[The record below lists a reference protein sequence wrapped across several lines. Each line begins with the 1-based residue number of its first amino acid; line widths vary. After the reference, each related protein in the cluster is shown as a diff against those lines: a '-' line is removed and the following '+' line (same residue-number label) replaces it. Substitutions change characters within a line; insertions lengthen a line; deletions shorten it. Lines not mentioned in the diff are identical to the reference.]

1 MKEGIGENLIADSQH
16 EVVERVKAR
25 LQEEG
30 REARN
35 LVAYSLPLQD
45 PPPSENVIRH
55 REVKRVVDM
64 APRRGTKSEKRPRS
78 ASAGRDPKLCLRARH
93 WGFLFRNLQQAV
105 DEIYQTCE
113 DDESVVECKE
123 AILILERYTS
133 DFKKLIEWLKVKWE
147 YEHTPPP
154 QRPNSVSWEIRTS
167 SSPGK
172 AINQDKKMATLSE
185 VRRALTYEMKP
196 DKIGNTNNS
205 ANVEKKVTE
214 KLPIVTPG
222 NDGPSDV
229 KVVTPSKPIIV
240 VHQASIE
247 EQQEENLSKSDT
259 ESKPDVTKEEVH
271 EVKSTDVVAPT
282 NVCENNCQVVEV
294 VPVQELSHEPLES
307 IQEKEGEKEANII
320 EEEDEVSVV
329 KSECSENAAA
339 TSSDFGVK
347 TGTPEVK
354 GDLPFHEN
362 KDISVLSSDDSKT
375 SDEDKKDEI
384 ASEKEKEVSMKTLD
398 SPKSKES
405 KPRTNAQAVSSKP
418 KDCTSTCK
426 VQEASQKGQ
435 EIKNTEAKAE
445 NTDAKRSCAEVVLG
459 RSSSSKPVPTVNMN
473 KASQVRQAYNQNRT
487 PQKHPR
493 PVNPNNR
500 QPSPRVAESKG
511 NVTKQ
516 QGSGGRLTLRRVGD
530 NKSTSSPPSVRKTV
544 DGRSNSGASRQIFTR
559 SYTTLAS
566 PGKGLMRANTTV
578 TDSRMAKH
586 PGINSYSNNA
596 LNSQERA
603 TSSSSLSSSTS
614 SSGLSW
620 ADKVRGVPVSLQ
632 SSQLSLQDDG
642 EGWEVVRRGRR
653 SHGGSTASLNNSS
666 QYQQH
671 SYSNRDSRS
680 GSLKDDGHKGR
691 GMKNR
696 FHMPSAAM
704 SVPSLA
710 VSNSSTKE
718 EVDNQ
723 SVSSTNGNTQRSA
736 LNSGGYSGKKSKS
749 QGCVMSAKDDNVTN
763 ERKKTSSNSTRSAA
777 ARRIENRRNRAASKS
792 AEELR
797 KNHATKGENKGKD
810 NIAWSNKEN
819 KSPTCDIV
827 GHICDDIANVG
838 IKEVASQKASESL
851 PLSENLHGKYS
862 NNINYLCDPSIPETS
877 ETSDIEDSDKGKVS
891 DSRKLSSYESED
903 KDVDIQERFL
913 FPAERDNRSYDSDSI
928 MDEEE
933 MFNIVALESAIQ
945 EEQRLKKQIEE
956 TEKEEIKVEDV
967 DCEEDGSDVSEAV
980 GRATSP
986 LTPPYDSLLA
996 SLSWADQVD
1005 MMESLE
1011 ELRHPGRLL
1020 HIHEKLSSPSRKRSL
1035 SEKMKRYEEKLAKAQ
1050 ELREKLMQAKTDKLK
1065 DLFKKIEEVRLDK
1078 EMLLDEKRQLFQR
1091 KMKKAEEKR
1100 RQYLQEI
1107 VNKAHD
1113 EENKAKEIAF
1123 INGLEAQN
1131 KLHDIMQQH
1140 QSLESRLADMAEERT
1155 RRQEEKAAKEVAAQE
1170 RRRALEAERQARMAE
1185 LCEKRRRKCERIDRK
1200 QAERREELLEQ
1211 AREKARDRE
1220 ERLSALQQA
1229 QQAKESELVKKIQ
1242 QKQEESARRHE
1253 ENIKQIRQRALES
1266 SIMKYSRG
1274 CDDAPKL
1281 VRYETK
1287 KLCTLCNSLITSEV
1301 YLLSHLRGPRHQE
1314 ALRALHQA
1322 EHLSVEDS
1330 ETYNLKHII
1339 DAPANID
1346 DPQVTRDKE
1355 RQKALKR
1362 RCKKIRTRMTTRGKE
1377 YNSTFKPTPV
1387 KESPN
1392 KSRINKALQQITKLV
1407 ANQGSGPWPVPDIA
1421 ALDKPLLELL
1431 RILEKKERLDQLM
1444 FSALDGFGKID
1455 SVLKVILDSTEQ
1467 RSCVLPAKS
1476 LGYCGRVILG
1486 ACLNNLENCEQIL
1499 YSNLAGTLID
1509 YLMHRLNELVIE
1521 TTRLGSDSSINTIV
1535 SLPSDAASGAI
1546 FKVLAEI
1553 MEVLHEGHIKPGV
1566 SSPDQAVKDKADAT
1580 WIRLQDLVSYC
1591 VSVGLADKITWYF
1604 SYIQGP
1610 LDNDPGV
1617 VEITLS
1623 AMNMVAALAKALTLR
1638 NLPDDPTQLI
1648 GTLHVTDA
1656 CGVVSLLYG
1665 ILLHQG
1671 GRSALPQA
1679 PPKLSQTTQALT
1691 IAATTLLH
1699 NLASLNLIMFQGV
1712 LGSEGISLELRHIAS
1727 YLLWYCSYWPCEE
1740 ILHNVIALVGYYAV
1754 NNKENQMVI
1763 QSGEVPSVLQQLCN
1777 LPWQYFSDPHLT
1789 AVLFPTLLACCL
1801 DNPDNMVILQQEM
1814 SFQVLEDFLHNG
1826 QASDKP
1832 LVSILQRTH
1841 VQG

>member
-25 LQEEG
+25 LQKEG

-45 PPPSENVIRH
+45 PPPTENAVRH
-55 REVKRVVDM
+55 REVKRVADM
-64 APRRGTKSEKRPRS
+64 APRRGTKSVKRPRS

-123 AILILERYTS
+123 TILILERYTS

-172 AINQDKKMATLSE
+172 AMSQDKKMATLNE
-185 VRRALTYEMKP
+185 VRRALTFEVKP
-196 DKIGNTNNS
+196 DRTGYVNS
-205 ANVEKKVTE
+205 NGNVEKKVTE
-214 KLPIVTPG
+214 KFPISI
-222 NDGPSDV
+222 NDV
-229 KVVTPSKPIIV
+229 KVVTPSKPVIV

-247 EQQEENLSKSDT
+247 EQQEENLSKPES
-259 ESKPDVTKEEVH
+259 ESKSDVARE
-271 EVKSTDVVAPT
+271 
-282 NVCENNCQVVEV
+282 NVCEIESSDSELLKGQSDIKCQDEKVGIVKESSL
-294 VPVQELSHEPLES
+294 ELLES
-307 IQEKEGEKEANII
+307 IQEKECEKESNSN
-320 EEEDEVSVV
+320 EEDEVISDAKDECS
-329 KSECSENAAA
+329 KSEAA
-339 TSSDFGVK
+339 TCDGVTKVDTEASDVK
-347 TGTPEVK
+347 VNSNSP
-354 GDLPFHEN
+354 LHEN
-362 KDISVLSSDDSKT
+362 KDGSVLSTGDVKT
-375 SDEDKKDEI
+375 SDEDKKVEI
-384 ASEKEKEVSMKTLD
+384 ESEKEKDPNTKSLD
-398 SPKSKES
+398 SPNMKES
-405 KPRTNAQAVSSKP
+405 KPRTSVQGVTTKP
-418 KDCTSTCK
+418 KDCSSK
-426 VQEASQKGQ
+426 VQETPQKVQ
-435 EIKNTEAKAE
+435 EMKHTEPKLE
-445 NTDAKRSCAEVVLG
+445 NIEAKRSCAEVVQG

-487 PQKHPR
+487 PQKYPR
-493 PVNPNNR
+493 PVNSANNR
-500 QPSPRVAESKG
+500 QASPRVMDAKG

-544 DGRSNSGASRQIFTR
+544 DGRTGNGSSRPIFTR

-566 PGKGLMRANTTV
+566 PSML
-578 TDSRMAKH
+578 
-586 PGINSYSNNA
+586 NN
-596 LNSQERA
+596 QERA

-666 QYQQH
+666 HYQQN
-671 SYSNRDSRS
+671 SYPNRDSRS

-710 VSNSSTKE
+710 ISNSSTKE
-718 EVDNQ
+718 EVDSQ
-723 SVSSTNGNTQRSA
+723 SVSSTNGNVQYSV

-749 QGCVMSAKDDNVTN
+749 QGCVMSAKDDNVTI
-763 ERKKTSSNSTRSAA
+763 EKKKASSNNNKSAA
-777 ARRIENRRNRAASKS
+777 ARRVENRRNRAASKS
-792 AEELR
+792 DEELR
-797 KNHATKGENKGKD
+797 KNHAAKGDNRGKD
-810 NIAWSNKEN
+810 DIAWSDKEN
-819 KSPTCDIV
+819 KSPTCDSV
-827 GHICDDIANVG
+827 GHFRDDVENG
-838 IKEVASQKASESL
+838 IGVKDVALPKSNESL
-851 PLSENLHGKYS
+851 PLSENLHGQYS
-862 NNINYLCDPSIPETS
+862 SNINYLCDPSIPETS
-877 ETSDIEDSDKGKVS
+877 ETSDVEDSDKGKPS
-891 DSRKLSSYESED
+891 DSRKHSSFECED

-913 FPAERDNRSYDSDSI
+913 FQTERDNRIYDSDSI

-1050 ELREKLMQAKTDKLK
+1050 ELREKLIQAKTDKLK

-1078 EMLLDEKRQLFQR
+1078 EMLLDEKRKLFQR

-1100 RQYLQEI
+1100 RQFLQEI

-1170 RRRALEAERQARMAE
+1170 RRKALEAERQARMAE

-1253 ENIKQIRQRALES
+1253 ENIKQIRQKALES

-1314 ALRALHQA
+1314 ELRALHQA

-1377 YNSTFKPTPV
+1377 HNNSFKPTPI

-1407 ANQGSGPWPVPDIA
+1407 ANQGSGPWPIPDIA

-1444 FSALDGFGKID
+1444 FSALDGFGKIT
-1455 SVLKVILDSTEQ
+1455 SVLKVIVDSTEQ
-1467 RSCVLPAKS
+1467 RPCVLPAKS
-1476 LGYCGRVILG
+1476 LGYCGHVILG
-1486 ACLNNLENCEQIL
+1486 ACLNNLENCEQLL

-1509 YLMHRLNELVIE
+1509 YLMHRLNELVVE

-1566 SSPDQAVKDKADAT
+1566 SSPDQAVKDKADTT

-1617 VEITLS
+1617 VDITLS
-1623 AMNMVAALAKALTLR
+1623 AMNMVASLAKALTLR

-1671 GRSALPQA
+1671 GRSACPQA
-1679 PPKLSQTTQALT
+1679 PPKLSQTTLALT

-1699 NLASLNLIMFQGV
+1699 NLASLNLTMFQGV

-1740 ILHNVIALVGYYAV
+1740 ILHNVIALVGFYAV

-1777 LPWQYFSDPHLT
+1777 LPWQYFSEPRLT